1 VSPTGPTRV
10 THVATTDASTADL
23 DTVRG
28 RHADLAARDLLPDVH
43 LVDAGYVSVG
53 QVLAAADDHGV
64 QLTGPLPP
72 DTSWQ
77 AGDDTAFDLTRFRI
91 DDDARHVV
99 CPRAR
104 SAGTGSPL
112 AAATACRS
120 SGPPSGSRTAAPAP
134 TGHAA
139 PAPRTTPGT

>member
-1 VSPTGPTRV
+1 
-10 THVATTDASTADL
+10 VATTDASTSDL
-23 DTVRG
+23 DTVPG
-28 RHADLAARDLLPDVH
+28 RHRDLAARDLLPDTH
-43 LVDAGYVSVG
+43 LVDAGYLSVG
-53 QVLAAADDHGV
+53 QILAAADDHGV

-77 AGDDTAFDLTRFRI
+77 AGDDTAFDLTRFVI
-91 DDDARHVV
+91 DGDARHVV

-104 SAGTGSPL
+104 PAGTGSPP

-120 SGPPSGSRTAAPAP
+120 SGLPSGSRTAAPAP
-134 TGHAA
+134 TGHDA